1 MPRLTEEQRIYCVE
15 ELIKT
20 GSIVGTKR
28 KLKTAFG
35 VEVSRPALRALLK
48 KWKTT
53 GTTENLNKKNSGRRR
68 SARNEETIDTVKAR
82 IADPTVSLRKLV
94 GQVGISIGSL
104 HTIMKKDLGLK
115 PYKMLEAQELKR
127 GDQKK
132 RWDFCKKVK
141 GMISSKE
148 LDPGN
153 IIFTDESHVY
163 LTSSPNKQN
172 TRLWLSKK
180 PEIRSQVPLHSE
192 KVTVWCGFNAK
203 KVFGPFFY
211 EDSETEKAV
220 TVTKE
225 RYTDMLAQIFLE
237 ESESVDS
244 GTVFQQDGA
253 PAHTSRMAMEF
264 LKNRFPTRVIS
275 KNSDFL
281 WPPRSPDLNPLDFF
295 FWGFMK
301 QKIKEA
307 NPRSLDEIKTSIAS
321 FVNSITEEMLQRVNR
336 QFCSRVTRCIQARG
350 GLFEA

>member
-1 MPRLTEEQRIYCVE
+1 MPRLTEEHRIYCVE

-35 VEVSRPALRALLK
+35 IEISCPALRALLK
-48 KWKTT
+48 KWQTK
-53 GTTENLNKKNSGRRR
+53 GTTKNQNKKNSGRRR
-68 SARNEETIDTVKAR
+68 SARNEETIDAVKAR

-104 HTIMKKDLGLK
+104 HTIMKRDIGLK
-115 PYKMLEAQELKR
+115 PYKMQEAQELKR

-163 LTSSPNKQN
+163 LTSPPNKQN

-203 KVFGPFFY
+203 QVFGPFFMK
-211 EDSETEKAV
+211 TQKQEK
-220 TVTKE
+220 
-225 RYTDMLAQIFLE
+225 
-237 ESESVDS
+237 
-244 GTVFQQDGA
+244 
-253 PAHTSRMAMEF
+253 P
-264 LKNRFPTRVIS
+264 
-275 KNSDFL
+275 
-281 WPPRSPDLNPLDFF
+281 
-295 FWGFMK
+295 
-301 QKIKEA
+301 
-307 NPRSLDEIKTSIAS
+307 
-321 FVNSITEEMLQRVNR
+321 
-336 QFCSRVTRCIQARG
+336 
-350 GLFEA
+350 